1 MDGLKQRIAHAL
13 RSQPQPT
20 VTILSSLLAVE
31 DELGY
36 IPKEAV
42 DEVAAFTSATVND
55 VWAVASFY
63 PNFRFQP
70 PCDHTVELCWGPSC
84 HLLGAMPLIAAA
96 LGAVGL
102 EGEGDTPDGR
112 LSLRYNTCLGACA
125 QAPVISI
132 DHQLIGRLSADQ
144 ARVRVTELL
153 SRPSSRASEI
163 PPSPPL
169 QRGVR
174 RDLAEGEPFDSAQDK
189 PFDSARDKPFDS
201 AQDKHGG

>member
-42 DEVAAFTSATVND
+42 DEVAAFTSSTVND

-84 HLLGAMPLIAAA
+84 HLLGAMPLIASVLA
-96 LGAVGL
+96 AVGL
-102 EGEGDTPDGR
+102 KGEGDTPDGR
-112 LSLRYNTCLGACA
+112 VSLRYNTCLGACA

-132 DHQLIGRLSADQ
+132 DHQLMGRLTPEEAQ
-144 ARVRVTELL
+144 AQMTRLRSQPRQEST
-153 SRPSSRASEI
+153 
-163 PPSPPL
+163 
-169 QRGVR
+169 
-174 RDLAEGEPFDSAQDK
+174 
-189 PFDSARDKPFDS
+189 
-201 AQDKHGG
+201 HGH